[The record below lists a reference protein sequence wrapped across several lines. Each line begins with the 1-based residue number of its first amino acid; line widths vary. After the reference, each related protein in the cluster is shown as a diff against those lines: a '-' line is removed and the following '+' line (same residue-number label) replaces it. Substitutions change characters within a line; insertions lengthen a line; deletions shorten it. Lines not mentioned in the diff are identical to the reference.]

1 MIAMMLATV
10 LCGGALPGLATA
22 ERLEVSASVLA
33 GTGISLAGSGG
44 KTFAR
49 RSPTFLQAEVGLVH
63 PQLPWLE
70 LAPTLMLEIDGRI
83 GFGIAPKLRAR
94 LPGKRVRAYGVV
106 AMPLFV
112 VPYTLLGVQAGGGL
126 MVALHRRVGLLA
138 EFTGG
143 AYVWGSDLMPN
154 AALGP
159 FNASLGMRVNF

>member
-1 MIAMMLATV
+1 MIPAMLAAV

-33 GTGISLAGSGG
+33 GTGIALAGVGG

-49 RSPTFLQAEVGLVH
+49 RAPTFLQAEVGLVH

-83 GFGIAPKLRAR
+83 GFGVAPKLRAR
-94 LPGKRVRAYGVV
+94 LPGKRVRVYGV
-106 AMPLFV
+106 AALPIYV

-126 MVALHRRVGLLA
+126 MINLHRRAALLA

-154 AALGP
+154 AALGQ
-159 FNASLGMRVNF
+159 FSSSLGLRVNF